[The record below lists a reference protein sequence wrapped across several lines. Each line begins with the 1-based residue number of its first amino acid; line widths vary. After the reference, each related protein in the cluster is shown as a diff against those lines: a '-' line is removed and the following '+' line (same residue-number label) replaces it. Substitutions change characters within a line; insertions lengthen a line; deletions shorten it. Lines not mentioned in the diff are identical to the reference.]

1 MKYLKIIGVAIC
13 VVVMSKACQMEYA
26 CNVVDSIPCE
36 IRERIIEENPECV
49 NIDVLAEYWIANGDS
64 LVAEIEA
71 EQEYERELEEYL
83 SNHPEDNWD

>member
-83 SNHPEDNWD
+83 SNHPEGY

>member
-1 MKYLKIIGVAIC
+1 MKYLKIIGVAIF

>member
-1 MKYLKIIGVAIC
+1 MKLLKYILIAVSA
-13 VVVMSKACQMEYA
+13 VFMLKACQMEYA

-83 SNHPEDNWD
+83 NNDENF

>member
-1 MKYLKIIGVAIC
+1 MKFLKYIFIAAAAVF
-13 VVVMSKACQMEYA
+13 MLKACQMEYA

-64 LVAEIEA
+64 LVAEIET

-83 SNHPEDNWD
+83 SNHPEEY

>member
-83 SNHPEDNWD
+83 SNHPEEY

>member
-1 MKYLKIIGVAIC
+1 MKFLKYIFIAAAAIL
-13 VVVMSKACQMEYA
+13 MLKACQMEYA
-26 CNVVDSIPCE
+26 CNVVDSIPEE
-36 IRERIIEENPECV
+36 IRERIIAENPECSD
-49 NIDVLAEYWIANGDS
+49 IDALAAYWLTNGDS

>member
-13 VVVMSKACQMEYA
+13 IVVMSKACQMEYA

-64 LVAEIEA
+64 LVVEIEA

-83 SNHPEDNWD
+83 SNHPEEY

>member
-64 LVAEIEA
+64 LVAVIEA

-83 SNHPEDNWD
+83 SNHPEGY